1 VASPAQNAILV
12 FNSGSSSLKFGLFNE
27 GDGDEVLLLEGS
39 AEGICRESGTIQIRS
54 ASGDNLLAQDHILE
68 SQDDAL
74 AKVAT
79 VLQAHMLSTPVAVGH
94 RLVHGGPHLRRHQ
107 ELTPKVISQLEA
119 DVHFAPLHIPQAL
132 KLVRQAKR
140 IFPDIPHFACFDT
153 AFHRTMPEV
162 ASHLPLPRH
171 YFESGVMRYGFHGL
185 SYESVVHRLGNS
197 LPRRAVFA
205 HLGNG
210 CSLAAVHDGKSIDTS
225 MGLTPTG
232 GVPMSTRSGDLDPGV
247 ILYMLRTERLD
258 ADKLEELVN
267 HHCGLAAFSG
277 GESDMQALL
286 ARAASGDKEAELAVD
301 AFCTSVRKYIGAYAA
316 LMGGID
322 LVVFTG
328 GIGQHSQEI
337 RTRICEGLQFF
348 GIDPTDPAR
357 GRTKTMP
364 TDEEAQIARH
374 CRALLGVRVPN

>member
-1 VASPAQNAILV
+1 
-12 FNSGSSSLKFGLFNE
+12 
-27 GDGDEVLLLEGS
+27 
-39 AEGICRESGTIQIRS
+39 
-54 ASGDNLLAQDHILE
+54 
-68 SQDDAL
+68 
-74 AKVAT
+74 
-79 VLQAHMLSTPVAVGH
+79 
-94 RLVHGGPHLRRHQ
+94 
-107 ELTPKVISQLEA
+107 
-119 DVHFAPLHIPQAL
+119 
-132 KLVRQAKR
+132 
-140 IFPDIPHFACFDT
+140 
-153 AFHRTMPEV
+153 
-162 ASHLPLPRH
+162 
-171 YFESGVMRYGFHGL
+171 
-185 SYESVVHRLGNS
+185 
-197 LPRRAVFA
+197 
-205 HLGNG
+205 
-210 CSLAAVHDGKSIDTS
+210 
-225 MGLTPTG
+225 
-232 GVPMSTRSGDLDPGV
+232 MSTRSGDLDPGV

-357 GRTKTMP
+357 GRTKTML